1 MSRKRLFVTIVLW
14 SCVALWGDVAPTTY
28 DGYTL
33 SPKDNNDIRMQSE
46 EVDIYCGDRCRVVA
60 KFAMENETDKAIAVF
75 VGFPVEN
82 ARSEPEMYDF
92 TVTINEKNAPAEIKQ
107 IPVRGQYDI
116 LRWTWFGWDQ
126 PFPPGPTIIRV
137 EYHIRPSGSYS
148 QPWLNLYYRLDTGA
162 LWKGTIGRADITIH
176 FEEPLATEQIRAGTG
191 PAGFQVEGKEV
202 RWRFTDI
209 EPQLQ
214 DNIQIE
220 YIPFPL
226 YRELERLRSRI
237 EENPRDES
245 RVVDLAR
252 RYFSLG
258 PYKGVGGD
266 YVWGPI
272 TAQDYDA
279 ILAKTTDPNDR
290 VAFEEYWK
298 DTEKRPVFDRKAFA
312 SWWGHWS
319 RPLPGQSET
328 IHVSSG
334 RQPVYRINH
343 IMGAAGYLPYR
354 DEYVMKA
361 KEMLERLLEKNPKN
375 AEAWMVYITNCYR
388 FVCGAYDL
396 GTRWCPIGPKQR
408 EIVEHAYSH
417 CPTDERIKAWHEFV
431 TSKEVNTYPMPQTLV
446 DQLQARL
453 KAMGGN

>member
-1 MSRKRLFVTIVLW
+1 
-14 SCVALWGDVAPTTY
+14 
-28 DGYTL
+28 
-33 SPKDNNDIRMQSE
+33 
-46 EVDIYCGDRCRVVA
+46 
-60 KFAMENETDKAIAVF
+60 
-75 VGFPVEN
+75 
-82 ARSEPEMYDF
+82 
-92 TVTINEKNAPAEIKQ
+92 
-107 IPVRGQYDI
+107 
-116 LRWTWFGWDQ
+116 
-126 PFPPGPTIIRV
+126 V

-220 YIPFPL
+220 YIPFTL

-290 VAFEEYWK
+290 VAFEEYWR

-417 CPTDERIKAWHEFV
+417 CPTDEGIKAWHEFV
-431 TSKEVNTYPMPQTLV
+431 TSKEVNAYPMPQTLV